1 MLDSGDSTGIQLAAV
16 LILLMLSAFFS
27 SAETA
32 LTTVNK
38 MRVRTLAEGG
48 DKRAA
53 MVAAVIEDPAKMLS
67 TILIGNNI
75 VNLSA
80 SSLMTTL
87 TLRVFGNA
95 AVGVATGVLTLLIL
109 VFGEIT
115 PKTMSTLYAE
125 KISFAYAGVIHVLMV
140 VLTPVIFIVNKLS
153 MAVLFLLRVDPNKKQ
168 DPITEDELR
177 TIVEVSHEEGV
188 IESEEKKMINNV
200 FDFGDAVAKD
210 VMVPRID
217 MVMVDVNAT
226 FDELMELFQNER
238 FTRIPVYEENTD
250 NVIGIVN
257 MKDFILFDHEKE
269 KNFSIRDYLRQ
280 PLYTDEYKKTAELML
295 EMRKTFNNI
304 VIVLDEYGAT
314 AGLITLEDML
324 EEIVGEIRD
333 EYDQDEEDDVKEVAP
348 DEYLVNGSAKLDD
361 LNDRLGLELESED
374 YDSIGGLVIGLLD
387 RMKEE
392 ELVETF
398 VAGCADLLG
407 VAFIIGISRGITVL
421 MNDGHITDTILHW
434 GETALSGLGSTSFLL
449 LVFLIY
455 LPLSVLIPSS
465 SGLATLSVPVVAPL
479 GQFAGVGGDVVV
491 TAFQSAC
498 GLVNLVTPTAAVV
511 MGALALGRI
520 PYEKWLK
527 FVWKLMLLFLLLT
540 GLLLVLAAAL
550 S

>member
-38 MRVRTLAEGG
+38 MRVRTLAESG

-87 TLRVFGNA
+87 TLRMFGNA

-125 KISFAYAGVIHVLMV
+125 KISFAYAGAIHVLMV

-153 MAVLFLLRVDPNKKQ
+153 MGVLFLLRVDPNKKQ

-280 PLYTDEYKKTAELML
+280 PLYTYEYKKTAELML

-333 EYDQDEEDDVKEVAP
+333 EYDEDEEDLIRRIGP
-348 DEYLVNGSAKLDD
+348 REYVVEAAMKLDD
-361 LNDRLGLELESED
+361 LNDQLGLDLESED
-374 YDSIGGLVIGLLD
+374 YDSIGGFIIGLLD
-387 RMKEE
+387 HLPEEGEEVTHKTLRFVVDKVDRNRIDKIHLYIQEE
-392 ELVETF
+392 ETEP
-398 VAGCADLLG
+398 
-407 VAFIIGISRGITVL
+407 
-421 MNDGHITDTILHW
+421 
-434 GETALSGLGSTSFLL
+434 E
-449 LVFLIY
+449 
-455 LPLSVLIPSS
+455 SV
-465 SGLATLSVPVVAPL
+465 
-479 GQFAGVGGDVVV
+479 
-491 TAFQSAC
+491 
-498 GLVNLVTPTAAVV
+498 
-511 MGALALGRI
+511 
-520 PYEKWLK
+520 K
-527 FVWKLMLLFLLLT
+527 
-540 GLLLVLAAAL
+540 
-550 S
+550 